1 MPVLIL
7 DSSHMR
13 SAPVS
18 TSTRPEQVSL
28 ANEEFGELNNRERFV
43 RTCNCLPVDRPPVW
57 LMRQA
62 GRCLPE
68 YRALKEKYTF
78 VELVQ
83 SPELATEVTLQPI
96 RRFDFDAAILFSD
109 ILVVAEAL
117 GQSYRFGDAGGIEM
131 DFLIKSAAEIDQLSV
146 GAVEERLNY
155 EVKALDLIKGALA
168 GKTALI
174 GFAGSPWTLA
184 NYMLEGSVKEFTKA
198 KALFYSDHALFCRL
212 MDKITDAITVYLQMQ
227 IKAGVDAVQIF
238 DSSGGILAD
247 SMFDAASGQWMRKII
262 AALKRQ
268 VPVTVFSRG
277 SNGSWDSLVRT
288 GAQVLSVDWTMNLH
302 EVWGLLPNNVGIQGN
317 LDPFLLNTTPQVVA
331 AESQKLLEEMRDS
344 RGFIF
349 NLGHGVPPTAKLE
362 NIEALVTTVRNF
374 K

>member
-1 MPVLIL
+1 MTN
-7 DSSHMR
+7 
-13 SAPVS
+13 APLS
-18 TSTRPEQVSL
+18 TSTDRKTIPVAAET
-28 ANEEFGELNNRERFV
+28 FGDLNNRERFI
-43 RTCNCLPVDRPPVW
+43 RACNCLPVDRPPVW

-131 DFLIKSAAEIDQLSV
+131 DFLIKSSAEIDQLSV
-146 GAVEERLNY
+146 AAVEERLSY
-155 EVKALDLIKGALA
+155 EVKALNLIKTALA

-212 MDKITDAITVYLQMQ
+212 MDKITDAVTVYLQMQ
-227 IKAGVDAVQIF
+227 IDAGVDAVQIF

-317 LDPFLLNTTPQVVA
+317 LDPFYLNTTPQVVA
-331 AESQKLLEEMRDS
+331 AESQRLLEEMRDC
-344 RGFIF
+344 RGYIF